1 MIANRDR
8 RLIAAGN
15 WAARDLSSVLR
26 WSDATSSAR
35 KRSSKL
41 IGDAAVSLGIRCD
54 VIHVVEYNPFNHIT
68 PIHDPSG

>member
-15 WAARDLSSVLR
+15 WAARDLNSVLR

-41 IGDAAVSLGIRCD
+41 VGDKEVSFDMKRNA
-54 VIHVVEYNPFNHIT
+54 IHLT
-68 PIHDPSG
+68 